1 MAEQSNNP
9 PDVAESAESAT
20 LSGLISD
27 SIWMASAF
35 WASRQRNK
43 LMTLAVALIAVVG
56 ATAYMQIRLNSW
68 NRPFYNALTDKNM
81 PDFLAQLGVFGELA
95 GILLVLNVIQMWLN
109 QSSKV
114 VLRQGLVNDL
124 LGEWLM
130 PKRAFRLSNSG
141 PLGVNPD
148 QRLQADAQHLTDLST
163 ELGIGLLQS
172 SLLLL
177 TFVGVLWGLSRGEF
191 LPLAGRDISPP
202 GYLVWCA
209 LFYAG
214 AASYVSWRVG
224 RPLINLNAERY
235 AREADFRSAIVR
247 INEHID
253 GITLYGGEAD
263 ERGRLDGVFGAVLD
277 ISWRIV
283 TSVTRLTWVTAGYG
297 WFTIIAPIL
306 VAAPAYF
313 RGTMTFGELMV
324 IVGAFNQVQTALR
337 WFVDNFSN
345 LADWR
350 ATLLRVARF
359 RKAIMGMDD
368 LGQATSRIDF
378 AEGDDPSI
386 RIDDLHI
393 ASPAGCVMLSEPHSD
408 IEANERVLI
417 AGENGE
423 EKALLFRAIGG
434 LWPWGSGRITHPA
447 RSTIMFMPVRAYIP
461 PGSLRE
467 VVAYPQP
474 IGTYDHPSVVKA
486 LTDVG
491 LEHLEPHLDTVDRW
505 DRELTDDE
513 KQCLAFA
520 RVILQKPRWVV
531 VNDALDVLDPKSR
544 ERIRALFSSLL
555 SGIGLINIGH
565 DQPET
570 GFYPRKL
577 HLVMD
582 PGGQKFEPE
591 QEHGIPEPP
600 KSPAESLSAK

>member
-1 MAEQSNNP
+1 
-9 PDVAESAESAT
+9 
-20 LSGLISD
+20 
-27 SIWMASAF
+27 
-35 WASRQRNK
+35 
-43 LMTLAVALIAVVG
+43 
-56 ATAYMQIRLNSW
+56 
-68 NRPFYNALTDKNM
+68 
-81 PDFLAQLGVFGELA
+81 
-95 GILLVLNVIQMWLN
+95 MWLN

-124 LGEWLM
+124 LGEWLK

-177 TFVGVLWGLSRGEF
+177 TFVGVLWGLSRGQF
-191 LPLAGRDISPP
+191 LPFAGRDFSPP

-263 ERGRLDGVFGAVLD
+263 ERGRLDGVFGTVLD

-313 RGTMTFGELMV
+313 QSKMTFGELMV

-378 AEGDDPSI
+378 AEADDASI
-386 RIDDLHI
+386 KIDDLHV

-408 IEANERVLI
+408 IDANERVLI

-467 VVAYPQP
+467 AVAYPQP
-474 IGTYDHPSVVKA
+474 IETYDHPAIVKA
-486 LTDVG
+486 LDDVG

-505 DRELTDDE
+505 DHELTDDE

-544 ERIRALFSSLL
+544 ERIRALFSSVL
-555 SGIGLINIGH
+555 SDIGLINIGH

-591 QEHGIPEPP
+591 REHGIPEPP
-600 KSPAESLSAK
+600 KSPSESLSAK